1 VRVCLCD
8 CGCFSAWKNSQVSTS
23 ALSLSDSS
31 QLQWEGGDQSSPQA
45 SMSADNS
52 AAWVGEDTY
61 AAWVKRFGEP
71 TAAAAAVRDNPGA
84 RLGTLRQWVEPV
96 AGAHVVNLLGSHGTK
111 AAAMAL
117 LGAASATVVDVSPA
131 NARYGGELAAALGV
145 DVKYVV
151 CDVLE
156 LCEKAPQLDGSA
168 DLVVMEMGIL
178 HYFVDLRPLLGPG
191 VLPTHM
197 QRSASVRSLGRQGC
211 TSGLW

>member
-1 VRVCLCD
+1 
-8 CGCFSAWKNSQVSTS
+8 
-23 ALSLSDSS
+23 
-31 QLQWEGGDQSSPQA
+31 
-45 SMSADNS
+45 MSAGNS

-61 AAWVKRFGEP
+61 AAWVRRFGEP
-71 TAAAAAVRDNPGA
+71 TTAAAAVRNNPGA
-84 RLGTLRQWVEPV
+84 RLGALRQWVEPV

-156 LCEKAPQLDGSA
+156 VCDNAPEIEGSA

-191 VLPTHM
+191 MTLT
-197 QRSASVRSLGRQGC
+197 SAQG
-211 TSGLW
+211 